1 MLSYTTH
8 RFSVESNDSL
18 FNLEWKSSIFW
29 LSLLVIFAANNY
41 LFKVNIKD
49 TKRNCLVLNKKE
61 KIIKEWL
68 VPR

>member
-1 MLSYTTH
+1 MLSYTTN

-29 LSLLVIFAANNY
+29 LALLVIFPANNY

-49 TKRNCLVLNKKE
+49 TKRNCLVLSKKE